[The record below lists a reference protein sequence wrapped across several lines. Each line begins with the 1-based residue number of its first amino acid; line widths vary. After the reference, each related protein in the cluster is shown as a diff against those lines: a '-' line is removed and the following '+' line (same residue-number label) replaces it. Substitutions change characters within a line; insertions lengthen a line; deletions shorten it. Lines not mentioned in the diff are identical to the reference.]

1 MKQMSVSDILIHR
14 EWVLGALSRV
24 IEEGLNDY
32 SEDQIYNLLTAQR
45 VEAWRDGDNLVVT
58 QLVELSGG
66 RICCLAYG
74 SGDIETIRKMVANI
88 EKLACER
95 GVHRIRIIG
104 RRGWLKALNGFREVH
119 TVMEKD
125 LWAIS

>member
-1 MKQMSVSDILIHR
+1 MKHMSVSDILTHR
-14 EWVLGALSRV
+14 GWVLGALSKV

-45 VEAWRDGDNLVVT
+45 VEAWREGDNLLVT
-58 QLVELSGG
+58 QLVEFSGG

-74 SGDIETIRKMVANI
+74 SGELETICKMVKNI

-95 GVHRIRIIG
+95 GVHRLRIIG
-104 RRGWLKALNGFREVH
+104 RRGWLKALDGFREVQ